1 MNARTSMLGILGISV
16 VTAWLA
22 GYWMRG
28 VNASSRGVLRLMDVP
43 SAEYFADNASFS
55 EVQNAKTQLKGLAL
69 RYRAEVQARMGAS
82 ILVAARQPAGVESK
96 VNPILAWSTRR
107 LAQGI
112 EEFQGTDHQLL
123 LVNTLL
129 GILRREAQHEKW
141 VDVYLRALYQHP
153 THELVGRLAGEALE
167 HAAAVGKIE
176 EVLDGFRQV
185 VSIPLEFSSKG
196 QVQTLLLDKVA
207 SPKLVSCDGSG
218 VF

>member
-1 MNARTSMLGILGISV
+1 MLGILGISV

-28 VNASSRGVLRLMDVP
+28 LSTSSRESLRLMDVP

-55 EVQNAKTQLKGLAL
+55 EVQNAKTLLKGLAL
-69 RYRAEVQARMGAS
+69 QYRAEVQARLGAS
-82 ILVAARQPAGVESK
+82 ILVAARQPTGVESK
-96 VNPILAWSTRR
+96 VNPILAWSIRR

-129 GILRREAQHEKW
+129 GILRKEAQHERW

-153 THELVGRLAGEALE
+153 THELVGRLAAEALE
-167 HAAAVGKIE
+167 HAAAVGKSE
-176 EVLDGFRQV
+176 DLLDGFRHV
-185 VSIPLEFSSKG
+185 IGIPLEFSSKS
-196 QVQTLLLDKVA
+196 QVQTLLIERMA
-207 SPKLVSCDGSG
+207 GENLVSRDGSG